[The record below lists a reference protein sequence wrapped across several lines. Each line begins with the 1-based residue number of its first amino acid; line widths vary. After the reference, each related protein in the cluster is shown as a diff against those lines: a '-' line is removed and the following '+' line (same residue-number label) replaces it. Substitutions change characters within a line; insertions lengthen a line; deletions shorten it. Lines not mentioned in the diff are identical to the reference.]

1 MGLRWY
7 GRLNEGLLSADKL
20 EPSLEWGVAVYT
32 SKYLQSYCPHTHTY
46 STSGQFSHPVEATMV
61 SREKSL
67 LWLYGP
73 PRGQRFGETE
83 RNREAK
89 RETETQRE
97 RNGETRTETETQ
109 RDRE

>member
-1 MGLRWY
+1 
-7 GRLNEGLLSADKL
+7 
-20 EPSLEWGVAVYT
+20 
-32 SKYLQSYCPHTHTY
+32 
-46 STSGQFSHPVEATMV
+46 MV

-97 RNGETRTETETQ
+97 REKWRNKD
-109 RDRE
+109 RDRDTKRQRVRDKDTERKRGVKFLRSHFYP